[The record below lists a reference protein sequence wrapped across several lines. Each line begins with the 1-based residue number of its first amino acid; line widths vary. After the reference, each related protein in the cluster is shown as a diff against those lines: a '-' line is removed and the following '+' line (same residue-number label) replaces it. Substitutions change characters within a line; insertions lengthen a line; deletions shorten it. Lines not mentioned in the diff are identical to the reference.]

1 MKAIRLVLFGFL
13 LFLVGA
19 TVLAQFQ
26 RADWTSER
34 SLVVA
39 APPERV
45 HAWLDDLEHWPAILA
60 ADGAPAPTP
69 KFGPRTRGAGADFQ
83 AQSPQ
88 GPWTLA
94 LVASDP
100 QTGLDYRVGFPG
112 GSNTIDGTVRFAAE
126 AGGTR
131 VTLHEGG
138 EVGWGP
144 IERFLRGVVEKG
156 HAEELGRRLERLSR
170 ALATA
175 PAAGAESSGPAP
187 GPTSGAAP
195 KDEAAQH
202 E

>member
-13 LFLVGA
+13 LVLVGA

-34 SLVVA
+34 SLVVP

-60 ADGAPAPTP
+60 ADGGPPLAPKYGP
-69 KFGPRTRGAGADFQ
+69 KTRGAGADFE
-83 AQSPQ
+83 AEGPQ
-88 GPWTLA
+88 GKWTLA
-94 LVASDP
+94 IVASDVR
-100 QTGLDYRVGFPG
+100 QGLDYRVGFQG
-112 GSNTIDGTVRFAAE
+112 GSNSIDGTVRFAAE

-144 IERFLRGVVEKG
+144 IERFLRGMIEKG
-156 HAEELGRRLERLSR
+156 HAEELGRRLERLAR
-170 ALATA
+170 ELARPDAPGDASGAPPTPGAVPAAA
-175 PAAGAESSGPAP
+175 PA
-187 GPTSGAAP
+187 
-195 KDEAAQH
+195 KDE
-202 E
+202 